1 MCSGHGCVTSEKRT
15 CRGGEMLIC
24 TVRCGEP
31 IRLSYSV
38 GAVLSLHRIA
48 RLRAYCA
55 VAFGVYSSE
64 PDSLELFSY
73 PLCNRFVLKTPDYE
87 SISVPGRFTLQM
99 L

>member
-55 VAFGVYSSE
+55 VAFG
-64 PDSLELFSY
+64 DLLF
-73 PLCNRFVLKTPDYE
+73 
-87 SISVPGRFTLQM
+87 GARFTRTAFVSSL
-99 L
+99 